1 MKGNKDH
8 PLDANKALMNKALSY
23 LSKFSSTENKLKTV
37 LNSFSQK
44 YLSSIKKDELA
55 NEIVFVIQKCKS
67 FGYIDD
73 EKFTKTKIEK
83 YINLG
88 KSKKNI
94 VFNLKNYG
102 INDLI
107 IEKFIEE
114 YFHLQKDNDFKA
126 AIIFIRKKNIG
137 PFFKRTLEHSILYSF
152 LKEAKNRDIKTVR
165 GRYIPTKKN
174 HIVSKIYEE
183 MGFIL
188 VRENEGS
195 KIFEIDLEKYS
206 IPNNPN
212 IVLEKL

>member
-1 MKGNKDH
+1 MKENKDH
-8 PLDANKALMNKALSY
+8 SVDANKALMNKALSY
-23 LSKFSSTENKLKTV
+23 LSKFSSTENKLKTI

-55 NEIVFVIQKCKS
+55 NEIVFVIKKCKS

-102 INDLI
+102 INDSI
-107 IEKFIEE
+107 IERFIEE

-137 PFFKRTLEHSILYSF
+137 PFFKRTLEPNPEKFFNKWYGSL
-152 LKEAKNRDIKTVR
+152 ARA
-165 GRYIPTKKN
+165 
-174 HIVSKIYEE
+174 
-183 MGFIL
+183 GF
-188 VRENEGS
+188 N
-195 KIFEIDLEKYS
+195 FEISKKVL
-206 IPNNPN
+206 N
-212 IVLEKL
+212 IKSSFEAENILCNISN